1 MSNKIKQEMSKIE
14 IPKEISERS
23 KLGISKVKSER
34 GKHKFKRSFI
44 IAPAIVAS
52 LAIGIFTSSYFTND
66 SVPENPIIKTMEYSS
81 SFDLSDT
88 PRLIGW
94 ADNVFIGKV
103 IKQSGTKS
111 LGGIPETQFEV
122 EVTDNIKGDLEETI
136 IVNQQGGY
144 TKEELI
150 LVENDPLLKEG
161 QLYLFVT
168 KYLQEENW
176 YTLVPVY
183 GDILINNNDEKNNL
197 IQEYK
202 IEYEN
207 EIPFGN

>member
-1 MSNKIKQEMSKIE
+1 MSNKIKQEMNKIE
-14 IPKEISERS
+14 IPKEISIRS
-23 KLGISKVKSER
+23 KIGISKGKLER
-34 GKHKFKRSFI
+34 NKPRFKRSFI

-52 LAIGIFTSSYFTND
+52 LALGIFTSSYFTND
-66 SVPENPIIKTMEYSS
+66 SIPENPMIKTMEYNS
-81 SFDLSDT
+81 SFDLEDT

-122 EVTDNIKGDLEETI
+122 EVTENIKGDLE
-136 IVNQQGGY
+136 GY
-144 TKEELI
+144 TDEELI

-168 KYLQEENW
+168 KYLKEENW
-176 YTLVPVY
+176 HTLVPVY
-183 GDILINNNDEKNNL
+183 GDILIKNDVERNNL
-197 IQEYK
+197 IEEYK

-207 EIPFGN
+207 EIPFEN